1 MNNCLVI
8 FLFTIFIIY
17 CIKSN
22 NIQKGGDNHPNE
34 IDITSEDGMIYERS
48 VDNISDNSNKKES
61 EQEKIKKL
69 EEELALLRH
78 PNRKIILKVKEI
90 KKWCSDNFDVFKDST
105 DQKLMDARIMCTTMR
120 E

>member
-34 IDITSEDGMIYERS
+34 IDITSKDDMIYERS
-48 VDNISDNSNKKES
+48 VDNISDNSNKNES
-61 EQEKIKKL
+61 EEEKIKKL
-69 EEELALLRH
+69 EEELASIKASKSWKYLSFL
-78 PNRKIILKVKEI
+78 KKLIKKVKSFV
-90 KKWCSDNFDVFKDST
+90 KKYFLKFF
-105 DQKLMDARIMCTTMR
+105 QI
-120 E
+120 